1 MTPGGLRAQYLIP
14 NLSPKCECL
23 STNSSLLLGP
33 RHHAIPRNQRK
44 QSFCRTE
51 ANCQPQAPLPNPFE
65 ENLPSSGRI
74 FSPSWAHKSDYLLYQ
89 ILVLTPRNAYTNML
103 DNMVSPITCVSMNH
117 QNQLEQMANEASL
130 HKSPATAEFST
141 PGQSQPESS
150 VTTVAGP
157 I

>member
-1 MTPGGLRAQYLIP
+1 M
-14 NLSPKCECL
+14 
-23 STNSSLLLGP
+23 
-33 RHHAIPRNQRK
+33 
-44 QSFCRTE
+44 
-51 ANCQPQAPLPNPFE
+51 
-65 ENLPSSGRI
+65 GR
-74 FSPSWAHKSDYLLYQ
+74 
-89 ILVLTPRNAYTNML
+89 RNAYTDML

-150 VTTVAGP
+150 VTTVADP